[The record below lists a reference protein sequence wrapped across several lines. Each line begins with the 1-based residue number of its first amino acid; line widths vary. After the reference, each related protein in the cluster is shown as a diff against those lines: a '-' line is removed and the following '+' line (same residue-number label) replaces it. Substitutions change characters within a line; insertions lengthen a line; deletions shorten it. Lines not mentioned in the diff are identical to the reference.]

1 MTTQPYRSGTDGSPD
16 DAFEPPRRDDR
27 VAADPLTAPAQSSGQ
42 DQYPPTGQHEH
53 SATGQDQY
61 PPTGQHEHSATG
73 QDQYPPTG
81 QDQYPPTGQDQY
93 PPTGQDQYPPTGQDQ
108 HSATGQDQYPADQD
122 RHAGTDA
129 QGVAAHRGE
138 GSTGVTDAVEQPRA
152 RTDESSDDST
162 HGSLFAEADLT
173 GLRAR
178 WTDVQAGFVDDPRK
192 CVQMADGL
200 VADVV
205 QQLTN
210 GFSDARSDLEEQWA
224 RGEDV
229 STEDLRQ
236 ALKRY
241 RQFFERMLAV

>member
-1 MTTQPYRSGTDGSPD
+1 MTTQPYHSDIDGPAENAS
-16 DAFEPPRRDDR
+16 EPPRPEDR
-27 VAADPLTAPAQSSGQ
+27 GATDPLTVPAQS
-42 DQYPPTGQHEH
+42 
-53 SATGQDQY
+53 
-61 PPTGQHEHSATG
+61 TG

-81 QDQYPPTGQDQY
+81 QDQYPR
-93 PPTGQDQYPPTGQDQ
+93 
-108 HSATGQDQYPADQD
+108 TGQDQYPADED
-122 RHAGTDA
+122 RHSGT
-129 QGVAAHRGE
+129 GAAEGLPTHQAE
-138 GSTGVTDAVEQPRA
+138 GSMGVPDAVEQPHA
-152 RTDESSDDST
+152 RVNESSDDSA

-210 GFSDARSDLEEQWA
+210 GFSHARSDLEEQWA

>member
-1 MTTQPYRSGTDGSPD
+1 MTTQPYRSDTDGSRD

-27 VAADPLTAPAQSSGQ
+27 GATDPLTVPAS
-42 DQYPPTGQHEH
+42 
-53 SATGQDQY
+53 
-61 PPTGQHEHSATG
+61 G

-81 QDQYPPTGQDQY
+81 QDQY
-93 PPTGQDQYPPTGQDQ
+93 
-108 HSATGQDQYPADQD
+108 SAGQD

-129 QGVAAHRGE
+129 EGLPTHRPE
-138 GSTGVTDAVEQPRA
+138 GSTGVTDAVEQPHA
-152 RTDESSDDST
+152 RENESSDDST
-162 HGSLFAEADLT
+162 HGSLFAEAELT

-178 WTDVQAGFVDDPRK
+178 WTDVQARFVDDPRK

-210 GFSDARSDLEEQWA
+210 GFSHARSDLEDQWA

-241 RQFFERMLAV
+241 RQFFERMLSV